1 MNRGRHKKKQ
11 RKYKNTW
18 LTNVLTDAELDL
30 IFKRASEQ
38 GNCPTLKSIEDIP
51 TSIRIFTWDYT
62 SEGWGFWNNVF
73 NKVNIYKQNHEL
85 I

>member
-30 IFKRASEQ
+30 IFKRALEQ
-38 GNCPTLKSIEDIP
+38 GNHPTLNFIERNP
-51 TSIRIFTWDYT
+51 TAINIMTWDRT
-62 SEGWGFWNNVF
+62 PDGWNFWNNLFERV
-73 NKVNIYKQNHEL
+73 KTYKKINSL
-85 I
+85 